1 MLQELAAQTGA
12 GVWAIASMVFF
23 VVAWL
28 GIAVW
33 VFRARPEDLEARA
46 RLALEGDGEDGQ
58 GVESGTQT
66 DALTRGNHGRVR

>member
-12 GVWAIASMVFF
+12 SLWVIGSMIFF

-33 VFRARPEDLEARA
+33 VVRTRTDVLEARA
-46 RLALEGDGEDGQ
+46 RLALEGEADNGQ
-58 GVESGTQT
+58 TVPPGTQP
-66 DALTRGNHGRVR
+66 DR

>member
-12 GVWAIASMVFF
+12 GVWVIASMIFF

-33 VFRARPEDLEARA
+33 VFRTRPEDLQARA
-46 RLALEGDGEDGQ
+46 RLALEGDAEDWQ
-58 GVESGTQT
+58 DTPSGTRT
-66 DALTRGNHGRVR
+66 ER